1 MRLSAKC
8 KTLASAFLGTAFLC
22 FPSSSAVSMPVD
34 QPAPQILLAQNKAA
48 VSDVEA
54 VADYILPLM
63 NDILLAMWDYL
74 DEIGHGD
81 PDTIISAG
89 TQQMDTPGLSPQL
102 KAKIA
107 ASVQKA
113 KQQKQKG
120 VTVDPDTYEKQCEA
134 AERRLRPRLQQLT
147 QQLYVGAKPRLI
159 KLANS
164 DPNAAYSFCNILLQF
179 IEVTEDFIPQ
189 QTQSMYTNMY
199 TDLQKQIVERIK

>member
-1 MRLSAKC
+1 
-8 KTLASAFLGTAFLC
+8 
-22 FPSSSAVSMPVD
+22 
-34 QPAPQILLAQNKAA
+34 
-48 VSDVEA
+48 
-54 VADYILPLM
+54 
-63 NDILLAMWDYL
+63 
-74 DEIGHGD
+74 
-81 PDTIISAG
+81 
-89 TQQMDTPGLSPQL
+89 MDTPGLSPQL

-134 AERRLRPRLQQLT
+134 AEKKLRPRLQQLT

-164 DPNAAYSFCNILLQF
+164 DPNTAYSFCNILLQF
-179 IEVTEDFIPQ
+179 IAVTEGFIPQ